1 MEIKIK
7 NLKKEQVRCI
17 FDWNYQGEYK
27 VYNMPSMDLAIRN
40 NIGIVNDDK
49 RDKEFFSLYENN
61 DFIGYIRLI
70 DLEDIISFG
79 IGLKPNYCGKGYSNK
94 VMPKILEYI
103 KDNYNGKEIR
113 LIVRSF
119 NKRAIKVYYRYGFE
133 EIGTEYINNI
143 EFIVMNKI
151 IE

>member
-7 NLKKEQVRCI
+7 NLKKEQVRSI

-40 NIGIVNDDK
+40 NIGIVDK
-49 RDKEFFSLYENN
+49 KRRQKEFFSLYENN

-70 DLEDIISFG
+70 DLEGIISFG
-79 IGLKPNYCGKGYSNK
+79 IGLEPNYCGKGYSNK

-103 KDNYNGKEIR
+103 NNNYDAKEIR

-119 NKRAIKVYYRYGFE
+119 NKRAIKVYDKYGFE
-133 EIGTEYINNI
+133 EIGIEYINNI
-143 EFIVMNKI
+143 EFTVMRKI
-151 IE
+151 I

>member
-7 NLKKEQVRCI
+7 NLKKEQVRSI

-119 NKRAIKVYYRYGFE
+119 NKRAIKVYDKYGFE